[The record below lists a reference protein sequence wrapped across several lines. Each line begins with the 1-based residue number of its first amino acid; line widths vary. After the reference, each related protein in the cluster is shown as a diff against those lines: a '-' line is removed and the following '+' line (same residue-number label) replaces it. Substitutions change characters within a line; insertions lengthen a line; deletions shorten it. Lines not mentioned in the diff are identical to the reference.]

1 MVNLLDK
8 HKHPWTIP
16 QPKQS
21 PTPQRG
27 AEHRT
32 PVPNRSTVTGTH
44 INSNHTVPITVHTV
58 TVSFQSWPLPPCSP
72 RLSVSDGVG
81 CRWSVYGCLYPVR
94 TPPSPPRGGG
104 PWYIYTG
111 FPTFFVQFAKRT
123 GTGFA
128 VSGVTDIVAD
138 FSVRFGMFFFFMS
151 AYSTVVCLLF
161 LCLILSAILRHSLNP
176 VSGAR
181 EPQRGCRALVLQ

>member
-8 HKHPWTIP
+8 HKHPRTIP

-72 RLSVSDGVG
+72 RLFCFGRCRLSVVGV
-81 CRWSVYGCLYPVR
+81 RLPVPR
-94 TPPSPPRGGG
+94 QDPPVSPPRRGALV
-104 PWYIYTG
+104 YIYWISDI
-111 FPTFFVQFAKRT
+111 FCSICEADRYRIC
-123 GTGFA
+123 
-128 VSGVTDIVAD
+128 GVRSYGHCGGLFCPIWDV
-138 FSVRFGMFFFFMS
+138 FLFYVR
-151 AYSTVVCLLF
+151 L
-161 LCLILSAILRHSLNP
+161 
-176 VSGAR
+176 
-181 EPQRGCRALVLQ
+181 